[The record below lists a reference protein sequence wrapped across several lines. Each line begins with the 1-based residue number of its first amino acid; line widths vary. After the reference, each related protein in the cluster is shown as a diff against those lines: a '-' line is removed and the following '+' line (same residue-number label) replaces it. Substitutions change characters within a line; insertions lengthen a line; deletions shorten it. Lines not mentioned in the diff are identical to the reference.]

1 MAFLTINSFTVQM
14 FLVNIAFVVGMGL
27 WIMAENL
34 SLLKVALSAFMFL
47 VEIIMVHIL
56 CSKRPMTSTMQ
67 F

>member
-34 SLLKVALSAFMFL
+34 SLLKVALSAFLFL
-47 VEIIMVHIL
+47 VEIIMVHIFVL
-56 CSKRPMTSTMQ
+56 IH
-67 F
+67 